1 MTDAILPFEQKPL
14 ISGEDFE
21 EALPAQKPDG
31 YPGYHNY
38 KRDREAVRLKAMGW
52 DPEDIAEKL
61 GLTDRRTGHPDPQR
75 AIAAIK
81 RGTALLHTV
90 AADEKRVE
98 QLAHYEMMKQHI
110 WASMDKPHVLVQQGR
125 VVLQDGLPIDD
136 ARFVLECID
145 RLNRIEESISKLLGT
160 NAAQRFSVE
169 ADQLGSEISSLIAM
183 INTDDTIQAT
193 TERLD
198 RGYPALGAGDEDE

>member
-1 MTDAILPFEQKPL
+1 MTDDTLPFSEQPL
-14 ISGEDFE
+14 ITDEDFE
-21 EALPAQKPDG
+21 DFLPEKKPDG

-38 KRDREAVRLKAMGW
+38 KRDREAVRLSAMGW
-52 DPEDIAEKL
+52 DPGQIAEKL

-90 AADEKRVE
+90 AVDEKRVQ
-98 QLAHYEMMKQHI
+98 QLQHYEMMKQHI

-125 VVLQDGLPIDD
+125 VVLQNGLPIDD

-160 NAAQRFSVE
+160 HAAQRFSVE
-169 ADQLGSEISSLIAM
+169 ADQLGSEISQLISL

-198 RGYPALGAGDEDE
+198 RDFPALGMGDDK

>member
-1 MTDAILPFEQKPL
+1 MTDDTLPFDEQPL
-14 ISGEDFE
+14 ITDEDFE
-21 EALPAQKPDG
+21 DFLPEKKPDG

-52 DPEDIAEKL
+52 DVEDIAEHL
-61 GLTDRRTGHPDPQR
+61 SLTDRRTGQPDPQR

-90 AADEKRVE
+90 AADETRLQ
-98 QLAHYEMMKQHI
+98 QLQHYEMMKQHI
-110 WASMDKPHVLVQQGR
+110 WDSINKEHVLVQQGK
-125 VVLQDGLPIDD
+125 VVFNDGVPVEDR
-136 ARFVLECID
+136 RFALEAFD

-160 NAAQRFSVE
+160 HAAQRFSVE
-169 ADQLGSEISSLIAM
+169 ADQLGSEISQLISL

-198 RGYPALGAGDEDE
+198 RPALNSGDDE